1 MYVVVI
7 QVTEVVLFR
16 KLGGNE
22 VRLRHFSLRQVKSSV
37 ISELRYYTSAIMNYL
52 IFSRKIKNTSQ
63 TEASKK
69 EETTLV

>member
-1 MYVVVI
+1 MRSMDVVVI

-37 ISELRYYTSAIMNYL
+37 IIEYFLL
-52 IFSRKIKNTSQ
+52 SRATREQ
-63 TEASKK
+63 FFR
-69 EETTLV
+69 